1 MAKPKLTDDAFR
13 ELIRGLADE
22 EIKRYI
28 AQPTIARDWFEN
40 YIHTHNTAEERG
52 YIAMA
57 QHELDRRRTNFEY
70 RRYWITTLIA
80 FLVLVL
86 SCIAIAISLR

>member
-13 ELIRGLADE
+13 ELMRDLTDE
-22 EIKRYI
+22 EIKRYL
-28 AQPTIARDWFEN
+28 AHPTIARDWFEN
-40 YIHTHNTAEERG
+40 YIHTHNTAEELG

-70 RRYWITTLIA
+70 RRYWITTVIA
-80 FLVLVL
+80 LVALL
-86 SCIAIAISLR
+86 LTLFAFFR